1 MSDHP
6 DDLASVTR
14 RLLIIGASTAG
25 LRTGVWPAQD
35 RVVELASSWLAAE
48 ERVDRLYLRWARLE
62 AVLMGGKRS
71 APWPPDAAASIR
83 AKLTTLDREIEIVDD
98 QRQSLL
104 TTLEATPCESLRA
117 ALGKLA
123 VAVVRL
129 GGEGGSEHL
138 LVSDAATYLAK
149 AGCPKCGRTCT
160 ETRMAEVSSAP

>member
-25 LRTGVWPAQD
+25 LRTGVWPTQD
-35 RVVELASSWLAAE
+35 RVVELASNWLAAE

-62 AVLMGGKRS
+62 AVLIGGKRS
-71 APWPPDAAASIR
+71 APCPPHAAASIR
-83 AKLTTLDREIEIVDD
+83 AKLTTLDREIETVDD

-104 TTLEATPCESLRA
+104 TTLEATPCESPRA

-123 VAVVRL
+123 VAVARL
-129 GGEGGSEHL
+129 GGEGGPEHL
-138 LVSDAATYLAK
+138 LVSDAVSFLANAK
-149 AGCPKCGRTCT
+149 CVKCG
-160 ETRMAEVSSAP
+160 ANLH